1 MIVLCAVAAV
11 AAFNLLKARNAASL
25 EETASQLGVE
35 EDWQAVTHYL
45 YCELIVPGR
54 PIEEIKSEIR
64 KLDSYVIREDLE
76 DPSISI
82 AFEDRYLQ
90 LAEGSIYILLNEDDE
105 VRAVSRNVRDDF
117 VAIDCPVVK

>member
-1 MIVLCAVAAV
+1 
-11 AAFNLLKARNAASL
+11 
-25 EETASQLGVE
+25 LGVE

-54 PIEEIKSEIR
+54 PIEEIKSEIS
-64 KLDSYVIREDLE
+64 KLDSSVFWEDLE
-76 DPSISI
+76 DPSITI

-90 LAEGSIYILLNEDDE
+90 IAEGSIYILLNEDNE

-117 VAIDCPVVK
+117 VAIDCPVLK